1 MLTAVKGNREAKIN
15 TDQKDEYLK
24 AGYDVIDEKGNR
36 TIAPS
41 KTVTHAEYEKLQKDL
56 VASKAEAKKLK
67 KELDELKKVIEEKQK
82 AGA

>member
-15 TDQKDEYLK
+15 EDQKEEYLK

-36 TIAPS
+36 TASPS
-41 KTVTHAEYEKLQKDL
+41 KKVSYVEYEKL
-56 VASKAEAKKLK
+56 KKENQRLK
-67 KELDELKKVIEEKQK
+67 KELEAFKK